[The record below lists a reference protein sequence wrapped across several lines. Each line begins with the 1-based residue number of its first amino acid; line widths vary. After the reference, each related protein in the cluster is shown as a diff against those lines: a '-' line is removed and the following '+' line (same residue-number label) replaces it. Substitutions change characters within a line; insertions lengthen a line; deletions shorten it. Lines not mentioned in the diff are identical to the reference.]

1 MRAQAQK
8 FFASFFQKRS
18 LFFFCN
24 GARMK
29 LKGPASIIL
38 AASAGNALEFYDFTV
53 FGYFVPQISD
63 AFFPAHTQ
71 TASQLYTWGTY
82 GAAFLAR
89 PLGAMVLGSYADRVG
104 RRAAMTLAIVLMTL
118 GTALVTVMPKYGSI
132 GLLAPIGVLLA
143 RLLQGFSTG
152 GEFGGATAFMFEHGR
167 ARRGFMASFQF
178 ISQSFSA
185 LAGSTVA
192 WLTSLTMSA
201 GALHDWGFRI
211 PFAIGLLIG
220 PVGFYFRRHAQET
233 PVFRNSTHA
242 ARPALSVLRQYP
254 VRVFVAAC
262 TIAGG
267 TAGTYLVIYLPTY
280 AQTVLKMS
288 PSASFAL
295 PILSGCVGLVVTP
308 WAASLSDRIGRLTP
322 AIAGICALT
331 VLAFPC
337 FWLIPLVPSFATVT
351 LVTAVLTAAR
361 SFYAAP
367 LSALFGELYPPAVR
381 GVGMSVSYSLGIL
394 LFGSLTPF
402 VNTWAIKAT
411 GLKSFPGIWLAA
423 CSLVTLASLLVIRRS
438 YTLLEE

>member
-1 MRAQAQK
+1 MLPATGRT
-8 FFASFFQKRS
+8 
-18 LFFFCN
+18 
-24 GARMK
+24 MK
-29 LKGPASIIL
+29 LRGPASIIL

-89 PLGAMVLGSYADRVG
+89 PLGAMVLGSYADRAG
-104 RRAAMTLAIVLMTL
+104 RRASMTLAIVLMTL
-118 GTALVTVMPKYGSI
+118 GTALVAAMPKYDSI

-152 GEFGGATAFMFEHGR
+152 GEFGGATAFMFEHSR
-167 ARRGFMASFQF
+167 ARRGYMSSFQF
-178 ISQSFSA
+178 ISQSASS
-185 LAGSTVA
+185 LAGSMVA

-201 GALHDWGFRI
+201 AALHDWGFRI

-220 PVGFYFRRHAQET
+220 PVGFYFRRHAHET
-233 PVFRNSTHA
+233 SAFQNSTHA
-242 ARPALSVLRQYP
+242 TRPALRVFLHYP
-254 VRVFVAAC
+254 VRVLLAAC

-295 PILSGCVGLVVTP
+295 PILSGVVGLAVTP
-308 WAASLSDRIGRLTP
+308 WSASLSDRIGRLTP
-322 AIAGICALT
+322 SIVGICALIL
-331 VLAFPC
+331 LAYPS
-337 FWLIPLVPSFATVT
+337 FWLIPLVPGFATVT

-361 SFYAAP
+361 SSYSAP
-367 LSALFGELYPPAVR
+367 LPALFGELFPPPVR
-381 GVGMSVSYSLGIL
+381 GVGMSVSYALGIL

-402 VNTWAIKAT
+402 VNSWAIKAT

-423 CSLVTLASLLVIRRS
+423 CSLVTLASLLAIRWLYR
-438 YTLLEE
+438 LLEE